1 MWPLSYLPPAPAQ
14 QLRAHP
20 GPGSGRGPRP
30 QPCGLPFPD
39 ALRAA
44 AAAAAVSLS
53 LIYGN
58 GVGAAFAASA
68 AQPTEVCR
76 NGGAEMVE
84 EVRAEAVTNEQL
96 VEEAWEVVNESFLPD
111 AASRPWSPEMWM
123 VSLTSCNATGE
134 RGVSCVQLR
143 SIETLRTLK
152 PQCSDCLAHCV
163 PCRLWV
169 DFFFTKTQKIC
180 VFCWLDGCE
189 CGDNKYSNPHMPWFV
204 EP

>member
-1 MWPLSYLPPAPAQ
+1 MRPLSYLPPAPAP
-14 QLRAHP
+14 QLRANP
-20 GPGSGRGPRP
+20 GPGSGPSRGPRP

-53 LIYGN
+53 LISGN
-58 GVGAAFAASA
+58 AVGAVFAASA

-76 NGGAEMVE
+76 NGGAAMVE

-123 VSLTSCNATGE
+123 VSLTSRIATGE
-134 RGVSCVQLR
+134 RGVLCVQLR
-143 SIETLRTLK
+143 SIIISTDIEATMLILLA
-152 PQCSDCLAHCV
+152 DC
-163 PCRLWV
+163 
-169 DFFFTKTQKIC
+169 
-180 VFCWLDGCE
+180 
-189 CGDNKYSNPHMPWFV
+189 
-204 EP
+204 